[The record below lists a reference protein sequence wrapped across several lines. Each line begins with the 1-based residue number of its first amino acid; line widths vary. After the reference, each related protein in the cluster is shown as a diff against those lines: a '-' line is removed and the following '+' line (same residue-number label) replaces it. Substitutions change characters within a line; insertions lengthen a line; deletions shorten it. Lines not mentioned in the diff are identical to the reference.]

1 MKINGVK
8 PVRKEEQPGAGAGAG
23 CDVYPP
29 KPNGVSYPF

>member
-8 PVRKEEQPGAGAGAG
+8 PVRKEEQPGAGAG

-29 KPNGVSYPF
+29 KPNGISYPF